1 MRRPVALPAIA
12 AIAILAGCGSDDE
25 GSAGDSE
32 TKPAATA
39 PASAATF
46 KADDVDFTFEIAGG
60 AEQVDADEDKIVAQV
75 LPDTSQTDD
84 GIRIRA
90 AAEQPVA
97 PPTFIAT
104 IKSQFE
110 DDLGVPVE
118 QDTAEHGGA
127 QMLVLSFDKKTGS
140 IDEHVEN
147 YFFMTTEK
155 TWQLECISSKQETR
169 DTVAELCETALG
181 SLEFEETPPSW

>member
-1 MRRPVALPAIA
+1 MTRLFAVLAVATFTA
-12 AIAILAGCGSDDE
+12 LAGCGSDDE
-25 GSAGDSE
+25 DSGGGSE
-32 TKPAATA
+32 TA
-39 PASAATF
+39 PAAGAETSAATF
-46 KADDVDFTFEIAGG
+46 QAEDVDFTFEIAGD
-60 AEQVDADEDKIVAQV
+60 AEQVDEDDGKIVAQV

-84 GIRIRA
+84 GIRIREA
-90 AAEQPVA
+90 APQPVA

-110 DDLGVPVE
+110 SDLDVPVE

-127 QMLVLSFDKKTGS
+127 QMMVLSFDKETGS

-155 TWQLECISSKQETR
+155 TWQLECISSKPATRET
-169 DTVAELCETALG
+169 VEELCQTALDTI
-181 SLEFEETPPSW
+181 EFAETPPSW